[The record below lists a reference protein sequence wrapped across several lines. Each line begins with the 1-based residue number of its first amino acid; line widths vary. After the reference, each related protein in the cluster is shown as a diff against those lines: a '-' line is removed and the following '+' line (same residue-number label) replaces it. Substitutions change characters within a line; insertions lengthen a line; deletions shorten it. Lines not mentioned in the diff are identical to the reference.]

1 MKKNTLKQSM
11 LAVLLGTALLLPG
24 CGADDKNVAEKDTTE
39 YTEAKSTQIADASE
53 MAETVEVVDENMV
66 PIHADQLL
74 EGTYPIAVDS
84 SSTMFRIVS
93 GELKVEAGQMFVT
106 MTMGGTGYRY
116 LFMGTGEQAVEAGE
130 EQYIPF
136 VENTSGEHTFTVPV
150 EALDAGI
157 DCAAFSNNKEKWYD
171 RTVVFRAD
179 TLPADAFAEGYFVD
193 AKSLGLEDGTYT
205 VEVTEETV
213 AITIPDGVTVSEVV
227 VSPNTAKVTGIP
239 ENATVK
245 LAVSWDGG
253 SEQYAI
259 VKVDATTG
267 AVTLDEDATVT
278 VGTEKIP
285 LKPAPSDAG
294 DEVAPLE
301 VGEGVSVG
309 IKSIPGLVYRL
320 ARGTTPDGVDTTAEN
335 AVVTT
340 TATSSRVSLTDPQLP
355 SDVAFYRVTV
365 DVK

>member
-93 GELKVEAGQMFVT
+93 GELKVEDGQMFVT

-171 RTVVFRAD
+171 RTLVFRAD
-179 TLPADAFAEGYFVD
+179 SLPLSAFAEGVITTATD
-193 AKSLGLEDGTYT
+193 LELDDGEYT
-205 VEVTEETV
+205 VEVTLEGGSGKTSVESPAKLIIRDQEAFATIVFSSKNYDYMLVNDVRYDNETPGEQSSF
-213 AITIPDGVTVSEVV
+213 TIPVAGFDC
-227 VSPNTAKVTGIP
+227 
-239 ENATVK
+239 K
-245 LAVSWDGG
+245 LAV
-253 SEQYAI
+253 
-259 VKVDATTG
+259 
-267 AVTLDEDATVT
+267 
-278 VGTEKIP
+278 VG
-285 LKPAPSDAG
+285 
-294 DEVAPLE
+294 
-301 VGEGVSVG
+301 
-309 IKSIPGLVYRL
+309 
-320 ARGTTPDGVDTTAEN
+320 DTTAMSEPHEIDY
-335 AVVTT
+335 T
-340 TATSSRVSLTDPQLP
+340 LYFE
-355 SDVAFYRVTV
+355 SDSIHKTE
-365 DVK
+365 